1 MTIKFFYY
9 AKKRCTREKVYWIY
23 TTLKEI
29 CNIVG
34 RRKYINSMQK
44 LSFNTITL
52 YQNDLCNE
60 CIYAHF
66 RRAMLFSQVHTT
78 RPLIGPYLSKYSKN
92 SFYEGYKMFY
102 YCVYSKIWHSY
113 QMYRVQ
119 NDNMLSNNILWFQKI
134 IYFDVWKLCSIQHFF
149 LMKWHP

>member
-1 MTIKFFYY
+1 MIWSKYLIQIYWTNCTSTSIVIKFFYY
-9 AKKRCTREKVYWIY
+9 GKKRCTREKVYWIC
-23 TTLKEI
+23 TALREI
-29 CNIVG
+29 CNVEG

-66 RRAMLFSQVHTT
+66 RRAMPFSQVHTT

-113 QMYRVQ
+113 
-119 NDNMLSNNILWFQKI
+119 
-134 IYFDVWKLCSIQHFF
+134 
-149 LMKWHP
+149 